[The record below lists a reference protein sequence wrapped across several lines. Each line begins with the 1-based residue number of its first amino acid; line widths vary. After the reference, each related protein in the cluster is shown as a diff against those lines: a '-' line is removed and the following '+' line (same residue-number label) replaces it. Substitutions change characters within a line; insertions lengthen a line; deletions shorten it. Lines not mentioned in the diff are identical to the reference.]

1 MVEGAKWK
9 SDLVK
14 KKKPQILLWEIL
26 KEMGITY
33 HLTCLLRNLYID
45 QEATAITRNGKMDW
59 FRIGKAIR
67 QGCIVTLLT

>member
-26 KEMGITY
+26 KEMGIPDN
-33 HLTCLLRNLYID
+33 HICLLRNVYAGR
-45 QEATAITRNGKMDW
+45 EATVRTRHG
-59 FRIGKAIR
+59 RTA
-67 QGCIVTLLT
+67 